1 MVCFNGKSF
10 RIIYWKLIFRFYYW
24 YIVKLDLF
32 WLKNFIWFVFV
43 FKKILLKVRFM
54 WIKYRFSNI
63 FYVIINKSILKKFR
77 INYLWN
83 IICFWYGVKLFF
95 LVFDLI
101 LYSIMNLLKNW
112 FGVFLINKVIMNKF
126 FFLYFW
132 INVWNFL

>member
-1 MVCFNGKSF
+1 MERVLELYIESWYLG
-10 RIIYWKLIFRFYYW
+10 FYYW

-63 FYVIINKSILKKFR
+63 FYVIINKSILKKIR

>member
-1 MVCFNGKSF
+1 MVCFNGESF
-10 RIIYWKLIFRFYYW
+10 RIIYWKLIWGFYYW

-32 WLKNFIWFVFV
+32 WLKNFIWFVLV
-43 FKKILLKVRFM
+43 FKKIFLKVRFM

-63 FYVIINKSILKKFR
+63 FYVIINKSKKKNK

-83 IICFWYGVKLFF
+83 ISCFWYGVKLFF